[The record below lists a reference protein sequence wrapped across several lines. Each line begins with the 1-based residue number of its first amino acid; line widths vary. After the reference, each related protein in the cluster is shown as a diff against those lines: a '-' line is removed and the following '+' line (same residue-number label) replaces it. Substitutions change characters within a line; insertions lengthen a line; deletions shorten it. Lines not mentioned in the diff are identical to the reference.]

1 MPINTVYQQ
10 SQVQKE
16 AVYLEKNV
24 EKDFSVNDIK
34 ERLYKNT
41 DDLLLP

>member
-1 MPINTVYQQ
+1 MPINTVHQQ